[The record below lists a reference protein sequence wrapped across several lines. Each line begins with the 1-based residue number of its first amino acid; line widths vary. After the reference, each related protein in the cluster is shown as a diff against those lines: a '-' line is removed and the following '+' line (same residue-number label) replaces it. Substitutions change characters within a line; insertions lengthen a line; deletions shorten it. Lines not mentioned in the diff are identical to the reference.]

1 MAELDNLFGGENKP
15 AEPAGTS
22 KEDWQI
28 KREQSRTQAYEML
41 AEATTEISDPE
52 IYAQYLDVQS
62 RFDRYSVS
70 NALLISYQLPE
81 ATRLADS
88 KYWQQHGAYIQ
99 KGERAITILEPGK
112 NYTRKNGEQGIFYEP
127 KKVFDISQTTIEVKR
142 TERPPVDEKLLI
154 KALMRTSPVE
164 MKISNQLQPDVNAM
178 YSQQDK
184 TIFVRQGMSG
194 KDIFRALAQEIV
206 KARAD
211 KGGDLAAS
219 SFAIQSVSYMIC
231 KRNGIDPPAS
241 PSGTPFKDMEAKD
254 VRAVLKGIR
263 DEANNMSAVMEKTLH
278 PKSREER

>member
-15 AEPAGTS
+15 AEPAATS

-41 AEATTEISDPE
+41 AEATKEISDPE

-112 NYTRKNGEQGIFYEP
+112 NFTRKNGEQGMFYEP

-194 KDIFRALAQEIV
+194 MDIFRALAKEIV

-231 KRNGIDPPAS
+231 KRNGIEPLSAPV
-241 PSGTPFKDMEAKD
+241 GTPFKDMEAKD
-254 VRAVLKGIR
+254 VRTVLKGIR
-263 DEANNMSAVMEKTLH
+263 DEANNMSTVMEKTLH
-278 PKSREER
+278 PKSRGER